1 VGLLS
6 YPELTRVFVFGIIF
20 FEFFFVLIFDIRL
33 LDLELCN
40 FFLLLSTSFSSL
52 IFWVMF

>member
-40 FFLLLSTSFSSL
+40 FFLLLSMSFFSL